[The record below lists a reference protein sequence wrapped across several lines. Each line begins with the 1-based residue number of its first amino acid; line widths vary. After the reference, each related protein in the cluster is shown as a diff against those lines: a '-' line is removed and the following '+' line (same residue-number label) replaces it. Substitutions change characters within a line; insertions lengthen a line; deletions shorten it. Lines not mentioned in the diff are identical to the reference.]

1 MKFTP
6 TILAASVSMM
16 VLGGCSDSGTT
27 VGPSSIEP
35 TESTLKRIDNS
46 DEFYAAL
53 KEGLLK
59 TAANTYYD
67 RQFVTGLETTAEGAG
82 TTGTTAGTTGG
93 TTGDGS
99 IPTADNNDSVAS
111 SGVSGSSLTGTDS
124 VTGTNVQELGVDEQ
138 DRVKADNSYLYVLT
152 AANSSFGGPFAGTD
166 DGVATT
172 STAASIEARS
182 TTFFEPGPTENTLR
196 ILAFQPDAPDA
207 TAVADLTLD
216 LKGRSAQGMYLYPA
230 SNGQN
235 AIVTSTGYESYGA
248 YWDQPYWFS
257 NQVSGISRVDVSDPT
272 NAAIAEDFVIDGRII
287 SSRRIGS
294 NLIVASRFY
303 PRVDGIEP
311 YSVTEDEYIAAVEAV
326 DLSTLLPN
334 YSKLGTDEKTPLV
347 DPAGC
352 FVAPKVSQESYYVPN
367 IITLSVIDLNTMDL
381 SSSTCFMGSSET
393 LYASP
398 DAVYLATTRW
408 EYHGDITLDS
418 DNGEVAPIGYVDPRV
433 NTDIHE
439 FVLSGS
445 SLNYNASGVV
455 KGHLGWSELR
465 KPFRMSEKDGYLRV
479 ATYSDRFDPSISPIN
494 LTVLKSNGNGA
505 LETISELPND
515 SRPAHIGKLGEQ
527 LYASRFVGDKAYIV
541 TFRQTDPLYVI
552 DLADP
557 ADPILAG
564 ELEIDGYSDYLQPIS
579 ENYLLGIGKD
589 AVAANNGFGDGRG
602 ALVQGIK
609 LALFDVSNAAVP
621 TEVQSLIIGQRGS
634 QSNALNDHRAITI
647 QPATDQHPT
656 RVALSILV
664 AGEVMPVT
672 RPSPDEAW
680 NWYDTQYTGLHGFDV
695 RTGADA
701 GISLAGVMKPAGNNN
716 PWWYG
721 FNDRS
726 VIYNDSVYYIRGD
739 EVFAAPWTQ
748 MDNPVGPR

>member
-1 MKFTP
+1 MKFTL
-6 TILAASVSMM
+6 TILAASVSMLI
-16 VLGGCSDSGTT
+16 LGGCSDSDTST
-27 VGPSSIEP
+27 GPINIEP
-35 TESTLKRIDNS
+35 SESTLKRIDNS

-59 TAANTYYD
+59 TAANSSYNRD
-67 RQFVTGLETTAEGAG
+67 FPTALQVDEEGAG
-82 TTGTTAGTTGG
+82 TTGSSTGG
-93 TTGDGS
+93 TTGDGGL
-99 IPTADNNDSVAS
+99 PTADNNDTATS
-111 SGVSGSSLTGTDS
+111 SGVSGASLTGGDT
-124 VTGTNVQELGVDEQ
+124 VTGTNVQEVGIDEQ

-152 AANSSFGGPFAGTD
+152 AANDPYAGLAAEFVDSGTFG
-166 DGVATT
+166 TT
-172 STAASIEARS
+172 STTSEIGVADTS
-182 TTFFEPGPTENTLR
+182 FYEPRPVVNKLR
-196 ILAFQPDAPDA
+196 ILSFQPDAPDA
-207 TAVADLTLD
+207 TAVAEMTLD
-216 LKGRSAQGMYLYPA
+216 LKGRNAQGMYLHPA

-235 AIVTSTGYESYGA
+235 AIVTSTGYESYA
-248 YWDQPYWFS
+248 SRWDQPYWFS
-257 NQVSGISRVDVSDPT
+257 NQVSGISRVDVSDPG
-272 NAAIAEDFVIDGRII
+272 NAKIAEDFVIDGRII

-294 NLIVASRFY
+294 NLIVASRYY
-303 PRVDGIEP
+303 PTIQGIEP
-311 YSVTEDEYIAAVEAV
+311 YGVPEEEYIAAVEAV

-347 DPAGC
+347 DPAAC
-352 FVAPKVSQESYYVPN
+352 FVAPKAGQESYYVPN

-381 SSSTCFMGSSET
+381 TNSTCFMGSSET

-398 DAVYLATTRW
+398 HAVYLATTRW
-408 EYHGDITLDS
+408 DNSANIEVDS
-418 DNGEVAPIGYVDPRV
+418 DNGAVPSVGYIDPRV

-439 FVLSGS
+439 FVISGS
-445 SLNYNASGVV
+445 SLNYNGSGVV

-479 ATYSDRFDPSISPIN
+479 ATYSDRFQPDISPIN
-494 LTVLKSNGNGA
+494 LTVLKSNGSGK

-515 SRPAHIGKLGEQ
+515 SRPAHIGKPGEQ
-527 LYASRFVGDKAYIV
+527 LYASRFVGNKAYLV

-564 ELEIDGYSDYLQPIS
+564 ELKIDGYSDYLQPIS

-602 ALVQGIK
+602 AVVQGIK

-634 QSNALNDHRAITI
+634 QSNALDDHRAITI
-647 QPATDQHPT
+647 QAATGQHPT
-656 RVALSILV
+656 RVALSITV
-664 AGEVMPVT
+664 AGEVQPAT
-672 RPSPDEAW
+672 RPNPEQAW
-680 NWYDTQYTGLHGFDV
+680 EWYGTQYTGLHGFDV
-695 RTGADA
+695 RTGTDA
-701 GISLAGVMKPAGNNN
+701 GISLAGVMKPAGNSN

>member
-6 TILAASVSMM
+6 AILAASVSMLI
-16 VLGGCSDSGTT
+16 LGGCSDNDSSP
-27 VGPSSIEP
+27 GPINIEP

-67 RQFVTGLETTAEGAG
+67 RQFTDQLQLESEGAG
-82 TTGTTAGTTGG
+82 TTGST
-93 TTGDGS
+93 DGS
-99 IPTADNNDSVAS
+99 TDGGIPTAADSNDSATAS
-111 SGVSGSSLTGTDS
+111 SVSGASVTGADS
-124 VTGTNVQELGVDEQ
+124 VTGTNVQEVGVDEQ
-138 DRVKADNSYLYVLT
+138 DRVKADDSYLYVLT
-152 AANSSFGGPFAGTD
+152 AANSPYAGLAGDFVDGGTTTTVSPDIAVETSFY
-166 DGVATT
+166 
-172 STAASIEARS
+172 
-182 TTFFEPGPTENTLR
+182 EPRPTENKLR
-196 ILAFQPDAPDA
+196 ILSFQPDAPDA
-207 TAVADLTLD
+207 TAVAEMTLD
-216 LKGRSAQGMYLYPA
+216 LKGRNAQGMYLHPA

-235 AIVTSTGYESYGA
+235 AIVTSTGYESYA
-248 YWDQPYWFS
+248 SRWDQPYWFS
-257 NQVSGISRVDVSDPT
+257 NQVSGISRVDVSDPV
-272 NAAIAEDFVIDGRII
+272 NAKIAEDFVIDGRII

-294 NLIVASRFY
+294 NLIVASRYY
-303 PRVDGIEP
+303 PNIGGIEP
-311 YSVTEDEYIAAVEAV
+311 YGVTEEEYLAAVEAV
-326 DLSTLLPN
+326 DLSTVLPS
-334 YSKLGTDEKTPLV
+334 YSKLGTDEKTSLV
-347 DPAGC
+347 DPANC
-352 FVAPKVSQESYYVPN
+352 FVAPKLSQDSYYVPN

-381 SSSTCFMGSSET
+381 ADSTCFMGSSET

-398 DAVYLATTRW
+398 HAVYLATTRW
-408 EYHGDITLDS
+408 DYYGDIAIDS
-418 DNGEVAPIGYVDPRV
+418 ENGDVAPAGYVDPRV

-439 FVLSGS
+439 FVISGNQ
-445 SLNYNASGVV
+445 LNYNGSGVV

-479 ATYSDRFDPSISPIN
+479 ATYSDRFEPAISPIN
-494 LTVLKSNGNGA
+494 LTVLKSNGSGK
-505 LETISELPND
+505 LETISELPNA
-515 SRPAHIGKLGEQ
+515 SRPEHIGKPGEQ
-527 LYASRFVGDKAYIV
+527 LYASRFVGNKAYIV

-589 AVAANNGFGDGRG
+589 AVAASDGFGDGRG
-602 ALVQGIK
+602 AVVQGIK

-621 TEVQSLIIGQRGS
+621 TEVQSLIVGQRGS
-634 QSNALNDHRAITI
+634 QSNALDDHRAITI
-647 QPATDQHPT
+647 QPATEQHPT
-656 RVALSILV
+656 RVAISITV
-664 AGEVMPVT
+664 AGEVLPAT
-672 RPSPDEAW
+672 RPSGDQAW
-680 NWYDTQYTGLHGFDV
+680 EWYGTNYTGLHGFDI
-695 RTGADA
+695 RTGTDA
-701 GISLAGVMKPAGNNN
+701 GISLAGVMKPAGNSN

-726 VIYNDSVYYIRGD
+726 VLYNDSVYYIRGD